1 MKLIHVLARP
11 SYVSFR
17 KINYLLIHRPVT
29 MYYHSERQI
38 THSFWLKLEQRTQ
51 NYLFRSLFLGITIVS
66 TFLYV
71 FQINTVTTSGYRT
84 GQLQKQIATLETE
97 NRQIAVQLAEKQSI
111 ARLSTEL
118 QSLGYVPIDRVEYAS
133 IGTSVV
139 AKR

>member
-1 MKLIHVLARP
+1 
-11 SYVSFR
+11 
-17 KINYLLIHRPVT
+17 

-38 THSFWLKLEQRTQ
+38 VHSFWLKLEQRTQ
-51 NYLFRSLFLGITIVS
+51 NYLFRSAFLALTIAG

-71 FQINTVTTSGYRT
+71 FQINNVTASGYT
-84 GQLQKQIATLETE
+84 IGQLQKQISTLETE
-97 NRQIAVQLAEKQSI
+97 NRQIAVKVAESQSI

-118 QSLGYVPIDRVEYAS
+118 QTRGYVPIDHVEYAS